1 MKIKKDAF
9 YSISE
14 TADFTKWSVRKLQR
28 YAKSSKLRKIDN
40 RYLFAG
46 YQIEEILLLK
56 SGLNDNVT
64 TTTINDKGEKTTEI
78 QLSVIDILNKEI
90 ENLRSEIEYLK
101 EKHEREIKEF
111 KVEIPHQEKLKKAI
125 QLITLEAMEQNVT
138 HKIFSDEE
146 YNDLIGTISEVDFQK
161 EQVNY
166 LRNRVE
172 KQDEVL
178 TKLIA
183 QVEASTKIITQQ
195 NFLTARDKGYDN

>member
-9 YSISE
+9 YSINE

-64 TTTINDKGEKTTEI
+64 TTTVNDKGEKTTEV

-90 ENLRSEIEYLK
+90 ENLRSEIDYLK
-101 EKHEREIKEF
+101 EKHEREVKEL

-178 TKLIA
+178 TRLIE
-183 QVEASTKIITQQ
+183 QVEASTKIIHQK
-195 NFLTARDKGYDN
+195 NFMEAKDKGYDN